1 MCVNI
6 TKYNRTERKNVK
18 SCKQVSNIEPARREL
33 ELQKRP
39 ACVLINTEF
48 ALTRNQRQRN

>member
-48 ALTRNQRQRN
+48 ALTRNQR